1 MLAWLELLTEP
12 VALIAWALLIL
23 AWLSWR
29 APAPAPARRIATGLV
44 AFTFAVAT
52 PLGANLLVGTLEG
65 AVTPVARACLEP
77 GPRSV
82 IVVLAGGMSGRPAR
96 SDDVA
101 RLHVASLRRVIEGL
115 RLARS
120 RTDTFLV
127 LAGGGGDAVREA
139 DLMGSLAAEL
149 GFPPARLLLERES
162 RTTAEGAANVARLL
176 AQRGGEAPAVH
187 LVTSAM
193 HMPRAAASF
202 RRQGV
207 EVCPVPVDQRRVSPA
222 LHELLIPQLTALDKS
237 TTACHE
243 LVGYAVY
250 WATGRL

>member
-23 AWLSWR
+23 AWISWR
-29 APAPAPARRIATGLV
+29 TPVPAVARRVATALA
-44 AFTFAVAT
+44 AFYFAVAT
-52 PLGANLLVGTLEG
+52 PLGANLVGGALEG
-65 AVTPVARACLEP
+65 AVMPVARACLEP
-77 GPRSV
+77 GPGSV
-82 IVVLAGGMSGRPAR
+82 IVVLAGGMSGSPVR

-101 RLHVASLRRVIEGL
+101 RLQVASLRRVIEGL

-120 RTDTFLV
+120 TADTLLI
-127 LAGGGGDAVREA
+127 LAGGSGDAVREA
-139 DLMGSLAAEL
+139 DLMASLATEL

-162 RTTAEGAANVARLL
+162 KTTAEGAGNVARLL
-176 AQRGGEAPAVH
+176 AQRSGKAPAVH

-207 EVCPVPVDQRRVSPA
+207 EVCPVPVDHRRVRPA

-237 TTACHE
+237 TAAYHE
-243 LVGYAVY
+243 IIGYVGY